1 MYGVLC
7 IGGHP
12 HNAHERCCWEYNIGT
27 RVCFHDGF
35 PRTIISLS
43 DWRENRNIMVVAGI
57 VGTSANRWGAH
68 SIVMLLEFDTFF

>member
-1 MYGVLC
+1 
-7 IGGHP
+7 
-12 HNAHERCCWEYNIGT
+12 